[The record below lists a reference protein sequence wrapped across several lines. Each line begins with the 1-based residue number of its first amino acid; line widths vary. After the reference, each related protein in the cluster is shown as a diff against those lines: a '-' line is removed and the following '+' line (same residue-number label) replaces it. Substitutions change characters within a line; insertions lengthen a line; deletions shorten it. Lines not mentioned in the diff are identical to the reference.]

1 LAQTGP
7 TLRVRAAALDKRA
20 ILNTVSAVG
29 EYSSI
34 FRDEPGTHA
43 GAVNVPAVAAPPPTV
58 VHEETIANFPG
69 LLAGAAAALVGGLVW
84 AGVVI
89 ATHLDIGV
97 LAWLIGAATGT
108 AIVRISGGPVETGSR
123 ILAGV
128 FAAGGIML
136 GKYVIFV
143 HALRLAFHNVFGS
156 LAPAPGY
163 FDTHQVTL
171 FVQHFGSVV
180 KPIYALWVALAFV
193 AAFRTASGALP
204 FGRRR
209 LSR

>member
-1 LAQTGP
+1 M
-7 TLRVRAAALDKRA
+7 
-20 ILNTVSAVG
+20 G

-34 FRDEPGTHA
+34 FRDEPGAHT
-43 GAVNVPAVAAPPPTV
+43 GALDVPRVAAPPAV
-58 VHEETIANFPG
+58 VREETIANFPG

-89 ATHLDIGV
+89 VTHLDIGI
-97 LAWLIGAATGT
+97 LAWLIGVGTGT

-128 FAAGGIML
+128 FAAGGIMV

-143 HALRLAFHNVFGS
+143 HALRRAVHDAFGS

-171 FVQHFGSVV
+171 FVQHFGSIV
-180 KPIYALWVALAFV
+180 KPIYALWVALAFA
-193 AAFRTASGALP
+193 AAFRTASGATA

-209 LSR
+209 RSL